1 MSDWKPNGRH
11 RYRIEGDT
19 MFVEVNGPTDADELL
34 NSFAVST
41 PIAEQ
46 YGYVLS
52 VTDARLGGS
61 LTPAARKAH
70 AQWAR
75 DNPKRLTANIIFGA
89 PRAPGVL
96 INLIAHALRASIGF
110 DMGLHFAKDEA
121 EALALVVRERAR
133 LVSKIEQTRQTGVRD
148 G

>member
-19 MFVEVNGPTDADELL
+19 MFVQVDGPTDVDEIRT
-34 NSFAVST
+34 SVAVST
-41 PIAEQ
+41 PIADK

-52 VTDARLGGS
+52 VTDARLGGA

-75 DNPKRLTANIIFGA
+75 ENPGRLTANIIFGA

-121 EALALVVRERAR
+121 EALVLVARERAR
-133 LVSKIEQTRQTGVRD
+133 LQGKLAQLRQAGVR
-148 G
+148 GG